1 MLRCAVLALQPHDV
15 LRMERIILNELEFR
29 LSGPS
34 CYTFL
39 HLLAQ
44 ASKLHQ
50 GLG

>member
-1 MLRCAVLALQPHDV
+1 
-15 LRMERIILNELEFR
+15 MERIILNELEFR

-44 ASKLHQ
+44 ASVLH
-50 GLG
+50 